1 MPRPC
6 RVFTDEEVQTVRRM
20 QEAGERRDDIAK
32 SLNMTSSSFSWHMQC
47 GRFGNLQRQPGRR
60 AGSNKPLQKAD
71 IEEQGQIFGCP
82 ANEWQLR
89 KIEIR
94 DSWPEDEMQRRAAGE
109 LPNRADNYSTFKKNN
124 PHIQP
129 EQPGRKER
137 WPRKF

>member
-32 SLNMTSSSFSWHMQC
+32 SLNMSSSSFSWHMQC
-47 GRFGNLQRQPGRR
+47 GRFGNVQRQPGRR
-60 AGSNKPLQKAD
+60 AGSTKPLQRAD

-94 DSWPEDEMQRRAAGE
+94 DSWPEDELVRRSKGE
-109 LPNRADNYSTFKKNN
+109 VPGRADNYSTFQKNN